1 MNCSQEQLNEF
12 SLEHFTFINQ
22 IFGDGTVRLIISE
35 VFNNENYEFSVED
48 VVSEELF
55 EHGFHHILIDKNTK
69 KTSYCSVDK
78 SHQNMKINK
87 NDTLCQSYT
96 LLKYLGKP
104 LDDIFANKK
113 LNRTEKTLLVH
124 DKMIKMYSEII
135 SNEEFIE
142 EFNKVNFYGSVDSSG
157 KKMFR
162 NYSKT
167 YEKDS
172 KKYQK
177 GEPVA
182 LNLYNHQ
189 IIEQIKDVLQKWHNY
204 GYFYFI
210 GTGKCNGKKIVPLN
224 EKINEINSK
233 SAKST
238 KRSRSARSRSA
249 SARNRSVYAR
259 TRSAS
264 TRSPN
269 I

>member
-1 MNCSQEQLNEF
+1 M
-12 SLEHFTFINQ
+12 
-22 IFGDGTVRLIISE
+22 
-35 VFNNENYEFSVED
+35 
-48 VVSEELF
+48 
-55 EHGFHHILIDKNTK
+55 
-69 KTSYCSVDK
+69 DK

-104 LDDIFANKK
+104 LDKIFAKK

-124 DKMIKMYSEII
+124 DEMIKMYSEII
-135 SNEEFIE
+135 ANEKFIE

-182 LNLYNHQ
+182 LNLHNHQ

-224 EKINEINSK
+224 EKINEINAK
-233 SAKST
+233 SAKSA
-238 KRSRSARSRSA
+238 KSAKTRSRSA
-249 SARNRSVYAR
+249 SARSQNLRNYIMVIYR
-259 TRSAS
+259 
-264 TRSPN
+264 
-269 I
+269 